1 MDIDKMNIDDNTN
14 NINDSKYKSF
24 DLETYAS
31 NYKGRNRIH
40 RLLFI
45 ANNCDQLS
53 AQAYKLILK
62 YIKEDTYDYNSYLR
76 YQEKYQSM
84 TNDLTVDME
93 WAENVKATI
102 KKEQK
107 EIDSTITP
115 TNDIDLKRENVR
127 ILNKMQGDLYYKC
140 GNIKEA
146 QKYYNK
152 NKDFSNTSQHIIET
166 YLDLIKTYF
175 EQGDDLNVKTY
186 ISKIENKTSELKKNV
201 QLRNTVKCYSGLCYV
216 RQRNYK
222 AAARIFTEM
231 NIDLNDLNP
240 EIIAP
245 NDVAIYGGLC
255 ALLSFNREDLKTKV
269 IDNTKFKSYLELEP
283 QIFDLINTFYNSKY
297 ITMIEILDNIKPNL
311 LLDINLKPSVVEI
324 YKIINEKALIQY
336 FSPFQ
341 TVDMN
346 KMAKSFN
353 MTVPE
358 LQEKL
363 VKLIESNNIK
373 ARIDS
378 HNKILYAKRADQRN
392 NLFRKTLK
400 LGKENKQI
408 IEDLLL
414 RMKMEEK
421 NLIINKKNEKSKE
434 PGYIPVNHPSNVYE
448 GNIF

>member
-1 MDIDKMNIDDNTN
+1 MDVDKMNIDENTN
-14 NINDSKYKSF
+14 NITDSKYKRF
-24 DLETYAS
+24 DLEAYAS
-31 NYKGRNRIH
+31 NYKGRIRIQ

-45 ANNCDQLS
+45 ANNFDQLS
-53 AQAYKLILK
+53 IQAYKLILK
-62 YIKEDTYDYNSYLR
+62 YIKEDTYDYHSYLR
-76 YQEKYQSM
+76 YQEKYQSL
-84 TNDLTVDME
+84 TNDFTTDIE
-93 WAENVKATI
+93 WTEKVKAAI
-102 KKEQK
+102 KKRQK

-115 TNDIDLKRENVR
+115 TNDIDMKRENIR
-127 ILNKMQGDLYYKC
+127 LLNKMQGDLCYKC
-140 GNIKEA
+140 GNIKDA

-166 YLDLIKTYF
+166 YVDLIKTYY
-175 EQGDDLNVKTY
+175 EQGDDLSVKTY

-201 QLRNTVKCYSGLCYV
+201 QLRNTIKCYSGLCYL
-216 RQRNYK
+216 RQKNYK

-245 NDVAIYGGLC
+245 NDIAVYGGIC
-255 ALLSFNREDLKTKV
+255 SLLSFNREDLKTKV
-269 IDNTKFKSYLELEP
+269 IENTKFKVYLELEP
-283 QIFDLINTFYNSKY
+283 QIFDLINAFYNSKY

-311 LLDINLKPSVVEI
+311 LLDINLKYTVNEF

-353 MTVPE
+353 MTVTD

-378 HNKILYAKRADQRN
+378 HNKVKYILFNN
-392 NLFRKTLK
+392 NL
-400 LGKENKQI
+400 
-408 IEDLLL
+408 
-414 RMKMEEK
+414 
-421 NLIINKKNEKSKE
+421 
-434 PGYIPVNHPSNVYE
+434 
-448 GNIF
+448 

>member
-1 MDIDKMNIDDNTN
+1 
-14 NINDSKYKSF
+14 
-24 DLETYAS
+24 
-31 NYKGRNRIH
+31 
-40 RLLFI
+40 
-45 ANNCDQLS
+45 
-53 AQAYKLILK
+53 
-62 YIKEDTYDYNSYLR
+62 
-76 YQEKYQSM
+76 
-84 TNDLTVDME
+84 
-93 WAENVKATI
+93 
-102 KKEQK
+102 
-107 EIDSTITP
+107 
-115 TNDIDLKRENVR
+115 
-127 ILNKMQGDLYYKC
+127 MQGDLYYKC